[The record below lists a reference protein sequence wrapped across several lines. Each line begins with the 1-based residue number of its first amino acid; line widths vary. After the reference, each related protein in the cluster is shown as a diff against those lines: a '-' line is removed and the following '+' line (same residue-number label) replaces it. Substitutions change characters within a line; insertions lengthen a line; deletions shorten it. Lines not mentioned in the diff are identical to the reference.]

1 MGELN
6 EPPLNLI
13 QPNLWTIKYFNV
25 WLLNFFYNFEEFL
38 KSLKRRK
45 PKKWKGNFRPILNE
59 RTKKVFLRFE

>member
-45 PKKWKGNFRPILNE
+45 PKKVE
-59 RTKKVFLRFE
+59 R

>member
-25 WLLNFFYNFEEFL
+25 WLLNFFLQFRRIFE
-38 KSLKRRK
+38 
-45 PKKWKGNFRPILNE
+45 I
-59 RTKKVFLRFE
+59 FETS